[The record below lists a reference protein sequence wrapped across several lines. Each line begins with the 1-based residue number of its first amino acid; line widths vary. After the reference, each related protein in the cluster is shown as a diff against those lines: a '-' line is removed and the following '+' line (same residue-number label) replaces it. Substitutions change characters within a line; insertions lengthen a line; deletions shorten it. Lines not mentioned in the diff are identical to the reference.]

1 MADLSTSEMHAA
13 PLGERVSEVTVGT
26 GDPMLSQVL
35 LQSRRLVIRVVLQLP
50 ASKVLTGDSLVLGLP
65 GHKALGARHG
75 SAVRTHQLLVPR
87 VREEAKGT
95 LIQR

>member
-1 MADLSTSEMHAA
+1 MHTA

-35 LQSRRLVIRVVLQLP
+35 FQSRRLVVRVVLHLP

-65 GHKALGARHG
+65 GHQALGA
-75 SAVRTHQLLVPR
+75 
-87 VREEAKGT
+87 
-95 LIQR
+95 